1 MYFWTSV
8 FIQDQL
14 LWSVVFALYNMF
26 TALIF
31 FQTIF
36 FSSIILGIFVFL
48 SSSDCLL
55 EFVLQIVF
63 TVDFIFYYLLIH
75 NHKMSF

>member
-31 FQTIF
+31 TKLYF
-36 FSSIILGIFVFL
+36 FSIILGIFVFL

-63 TVDFIFYYLLIH
+63 LTVDFFFITY
-75 NHKMSF
+75 

>member
-31 FQTIF
+31 TKLYF
-36 FSSIILGIFVFL
+36 FLHNTGYICV
-48 SSSDCLL
+48 
-55 EFVLQIVF
+55 FVLIWLF
-63 TVDFIFYYLLIH
+63 TWVCFADCFFNCGLLFFITY
-75 NHKMSF
+75 